1 MSHGLN
7 VLVVEDDEDDATI
20 EALLLATENHLVPIA
35 SDGPAA
41 LREVADGKPDVVLLD
56 LALPGL
62 DGFEVARRIRE
73 LNLSKQPW
81 LVAVTGRCDEEGF
94 RRSKDVGID
103 MHLVKPVAPE
113 TLCLL
118 LRRFQSVP
126 H

>member
-7 VLVVEDDEDDATI
+7 VLVVDDDDNTATV
-20 EALLLATENHLVPIA
+20 EALLLATENHVVNVA

-41 LREVADGKPDVVLLD
+41 AREVQQAKPDVVLLD
-56 LALPGL
+56 LSLPGF
-62 DGFEVARRIRE
+62 DGFEVARRIRQ

-81 LVAVTGRCDEEGF
+81 VVAVTGRCEEQDF

-118 LRRFQSVP
+118 LRRFQAVP